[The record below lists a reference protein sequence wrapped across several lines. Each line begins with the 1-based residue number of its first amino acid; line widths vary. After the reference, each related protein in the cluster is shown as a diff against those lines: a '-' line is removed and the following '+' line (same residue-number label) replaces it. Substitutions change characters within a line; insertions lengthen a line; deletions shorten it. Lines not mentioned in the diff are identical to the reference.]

1 MMTPVISGWGW
12 IVVVPA
18 AIVDWDSHFLGIAIV
33 VALRAAIVF
42 ISPIILWI
50 VNVGVVIETVVILC
64 GVVTAPNC
72 PVRMLLS
79 LGGIGRRAA
88 PNESGSEYRS
98 QNDSTNH
105 GSNPSW
111 LNFHSS
117 EGRLGGSGSTPS
129 GGLGLL
135 REIGTTGLP
144 SPFLQPNSGYRIWAE
159 FTASVSRWLTY

>member
-1 MMTPVISGWGW
+1 MTPVISGWCW
-12 IVVVPA
+12 IVVVPTA
-18 AIVDWDSHFLGIAIV
+18 VVDRDSHFLWIAIV
-33 VALRAAIVF
+33 VALRAAIVV
-42 ISPIILWI
+42 IAPIILW
-50 VNVGVVIETVVILC
+50 VVDVGVMIETVVILS

-111 LNFHSS
+111 LNVRCS
-117 EGRLGGSGSTPS
+117 EGRLGGSGLTPS

-135 REIGTTGLP
+135 REIGTTGSP
-144 SPFLQPNSGYRIWAE
+144 SPFLQPNSGYRI
-159 FTASVSRWLTY
+159 